1 LFWPLLLLLPPLHL
15 FPFFHSTTSHRH
27 HPSSPPHHQSSL
39 GSHFESSNGQQ
50 SIQIQIYSTWASLNY
65 MYCASECALCPDAEQ
80 RQRQPPP
87 LPHQHRR
94 MRNYSMH
101 FILYS
106 FPPDGD
112 ATQYQHTQT
121 HREKRNNLQK

>member
-1 LFWPLLLLLPPLHL
+1 MGQPQLYVLRFGMRALPGRGAAAAAAAAATAP
-15 FPFFHSTTSHRH
+15 T
-27 HPSSPPHHQSSL
+27 
-39 GSHFESSNGQQ
+39 
-50 SIQIQIYSTWASLNY
+50 
-65 MYCASECALCPDAEQ
+65 
-80 RQRQPPP
+80 
-87 LPHQHRR
+87 HRR